1 MSGADGN
8 RTGTSAGPGMMGGP
22 GGMGPGYTAS
32 RLICSAPAT
41 LPGTTVTVQ
50 LADMGMMSPSSETA
64 PLGAPMMLQ
73 VDRATVVAGPVSLVA
88 QNLGWRP
95 HELVVLPLAEGA
107 AAGQRVSGPAGKVD
121 ETGST
126 GEASTSCAAGQGEGI
141 SSGAVGWITVTLP
154 PGRYELVCNLA
165 NHYADGMHQELDVSP
180 SA

>member
-1 MSGADGN
+1 MGGTDGN

-22 GGMGPGYTAS
+22 GMGPGYTAS
-32 RLICSAPAT
+32 RLTCWAPAT

-50 LADMGMMSPSSETA
+50 LADMGMMSPSNETA
-64 PLGAPMMLQ
+64 PLGAPMMLR
-73 VDRATVVAGPVSLVA
+73 VDRATVVTGPVSLIA

-107 AAGQRVSGPAGKVD
+107 TAGQRVPNAQGKVD
-121 ETGST
+121 ETGSM
-126 GEASTSCAAGQGEGI
+126 GEASTSCVAGQGEGI
-141 SSGAVGWITVTLP
+141 SSGTVGWTTVTLP

-180 SA
+180 A